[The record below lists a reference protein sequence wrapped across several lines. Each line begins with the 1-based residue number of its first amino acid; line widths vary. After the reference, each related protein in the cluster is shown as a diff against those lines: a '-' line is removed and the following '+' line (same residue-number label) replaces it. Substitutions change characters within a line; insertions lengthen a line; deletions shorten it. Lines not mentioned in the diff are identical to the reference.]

1 MALEGRCQRAYLPGL
16 KTDRIGGKNM
26 ETVRLTMA
34 QALVRF
40 LENQYI
46 SYDGKEHPF
55 VEGVI
60 MLPGHGNVLGVGQAL
75 AQEAHRMQVWQGK
88 NEQGMAH
95 TAMAFAKQNKRKKI
109 IAVTSSVG
117 PGAANMVTAAA
128 TATAN
133 NIPILIL
140 PGDVY
145 ACRQPDPVLQQIEHT
160 YDLSISTND
169 AFKAVCRYWDR
180 VARPEQLMSAMIS
193 AMRTLTDPANT
204 GAVCIAIPQD
214 VEGEA
219 YDYPV
224 TFFQKRVHKLARRTP
239 DEEVIA
245 EAAAVIKA
253 AKKPLL
259 ICGGGVRY
267 SEAHEQF
274 REFAEATGIPFGETQ
289 AGKSAIVYDHYLNL
303 GGIGT
308 TGCSA
313 ANEIAREADVIIG
326 VGTRYTDFTTSS
338 KWLFK
343 ETAKF
348 VNINVS
354 EFQAL
359 KLEAV
364 PVVADAKKALPILL
378 KALDGYKAPYKDEV
392 KVAREKWAKELERLR
407 GIQFSDDY
415 VPEVNDA
422 NAESARRFAKD
433 LDATLTQTTVLG
445 AINMLIDKDDVA
457 IGSAGSLPGDMQ
469 RMWCARGVDTYN
481 MEYGYSCMGYEISG
495 ALGVKYAIGDRDVYS
510 MCGDGSF
517 VMLHS
522 ELLTAVQ
529 ERKKIVVCLFN
540 NASFG
545 CINNLQ
551 VGHGNNTL
559 CTELRYRGEDGK
571 HSGQFMPVDFAKIAE
586 GYGCKAFTVKTM
598 ADLEDALK
606 KTKEI
611 KDVPVL
617 LDIRVL
623 PKSMTEG
630 YSSWW
635 RCGDVQVSE
644 NPRNL
649 KAYQDHL
656 DHVKDARKY

>member
-1 MALEGRCQRAYLPGL
+1 M
-16 KTDRIGGKNM
+16 KTI
-26 ETVRLTMA
+26 RLTMA

-46 SYDGKEHPF
+46 AYDGIEHPF

-60 MLPGHGNVLGVGQAL
+60 MLPGHGNVVGLGQAL
-75 AQEAHRMQVWQGK
+75 RQETRRLKVWQGK

-95 TAMAFAKQNKRKKI
+95 TAVAFAKQMKRKKI

-133 NIPILIL
+133 NIPVLIL

-145 ACRQPDPVLQQIEHT
+145 ACRQPDPVLQQIEQTH
-160 YDLSISTND
+160 DLSISTND
-169 AFKAVCRYWDR
+169 AFRAVCRYWDR
-180 VARPEQLMSAMIS
+180 IVRPEQLMSAMIS
-193 AMRTLTDPANT
+193 AFRVLTDPANT

-219 YDYPV
+219 YDYPES
-224 TFFQKRVHKLARRTP
+224 FFQKRVHRLARRQADP
-239 DEEVIA
+239 EAIEDAAKVIR
-245 EAAAVIKA
+245 A

-267 SEAHEQF
+267 SEAHAEF
-274 REFAEATGIPFGETQ
+274 KAFAEATGIPFGETQ
-289 AGKSAIVYDHYLNL
+289 AGKSAIPYDHPLNL
-303 GGIGT
+303 GGIGV

-313 ANEIAREADVIIG
+313 ANEIAKEADVIIG

-338 KWLFK
+338 KWLFRDD
-343 ETAKF
+343 AKF

-359 KLEAV
+359 KLDAV
-364 PVVADAKKALPILL
+364 PVVADAKRALPALL
-378 KALDGYKAPYKDEV
+378 DALDGYKAPYTNEV
-392 KVAREKWAKELERLR
+392 KDARDRWFKELARLQN
-407 GIQFSDDY
+407 IAFTEDY

-422 NAESARRFAKD
+422 NAQSAFRFAKD
-433 LDATLTQTTVLG
+433 LDATLTQTAVLG
-445 AINMLIDKDDVA
+445 AINFAIDPEDVA

-495 ALGVKYAIGDRDVYS
+495 ALGVKYAIGDRDVYA
-510 MCGDGSF
+510 MVGDGSF
-517 VMLHS
+517 IMLHS

-529 ERKKIVVCLFN
+529 EHKKINVCVFN

-551 VGHGNNTL
+551 VGHGNDTL
-559 CTELRYRGEDGK
+559 CTELRFRGEDGE
-571 HSGQFMPVDFAKIAE
+571 HSGKFIPVDFAKIAE
-586 GYGCKAFTVKTM
+586 GYGCKAFTIHSIDEMK
-598 ADLEDALK
+598 DAIKEAK
-606 KTKEI
+606 KIEG
-611 KDVPVL
+611 VPVVF
-617 LDIRVL
+617 DIRVL

-630 YSSWW
+630 YGSWW
-635 RCGDVQVSE
+635 RVGDTEVSE

-649 KAYQDHL
+649 KAYEDHL
-656 DHVKDARKY
+656 AHVKDARKY

>member
-1 MALEGRCQRAYLPGL
+1 M
-16 KTDRIGGKNM
+16 K
-26 ETVRLTMA
+26 TVRLTMA

-46 SYDGKEHPF
+46 AYDGIEHPF

-60 MLPGHGNVLGVGQAL
+60 MLPGHGNVVGLGQAL
-75 AQEAHRMQVWQGK
+75 RQEARRLHVWQGK

-95 TAMAFAKQNKRKKI
+95 TAVAFAKQTKRKKI

-133 NIPILIL
+133 NIPVLIL

-145 ACRQPDPVLQQIEHT
+145 ACRQPDPVLQQIEQTH
-160 YDLSISTND
+160 DLSISTND
-169 AFKAVCRYWDR
+169 AFRAVCRYWDR
-180 VARPEQLMSAMIS
+180 IVRPEQLMSAMIS
-193 AMRTLTDPANT
+193 AFRTLTDPANT

-219 YDYPV
+219 YDYPES
-224 TFFQKRVHKLARRTP
+224 FFAKRVWRLARRLP
-239 DEEVIA
+239 EAEAIA
-245 EAAAVIKA
+245 EAAEVIKA

-267 SEAHEQF
+267 SEAHAEF
-274 REFAEATGIPFGETQ
+274 KAFAETTGIPFGETQ
-289 AGKSAIVYDHYLNL
+289 AGKSAIPYDHPLNL
-303 GGIGT
+303 GGIGV

-313 ANEIAREADVIIG
+313 ANEIAKEADVVIG

-338 KWLFK
+338 KWLFRGD
-343 ETAKF
+343 AKF

-359 KLEAV
+359 KLDAV
-364 PVVADAKKALPILL
+364 PVIADAKRALPALL
-378 KALDGYKAPYKDEV
+378 EALDGYKAPYVNEV
-392 KVAREKWAKELERLR
+392 KDARDRWFKELDRLHHIAF
-407 GIQFSDDY
+407 GEGY

-422 NAESARRFAKD
+422 NAQSAFRFAKD
-433 LDATLTQTTVLG
+433 MDAELTQTAVLG
-445 AINMLIDKDDVA
+445 AINFTIDPEDVA

-481 MEYGYSCMGYEISG
+481 MEYGYSCMGYEVSG
-495 ALGVKYAIGDRDVYS
+495 ALGVKYAIGDHDVYA
-510 MCGDGSF
+510 MVGDGSF
-517 VMLHS
+517 IMLHS

-529 ERKKIVVCLFN
+529 EHKKINVCVFN

-551 VGHGNNTL
+551 VGHGNDTL
-559 CTELRYRGEDGK
+559 CTELRFRGEDGE
-571 HSGQFMPVDFAKIAE
+571 HSGKFIPIDFAKIAE
-586 GYGCKAFTVKTM
+586 GYGCKAFTIHSVDEMIAAIKE
-598 ADLEDALK
+598 AK
-606 KTKEI
+606 KIEG
-611 KDVPVL
+611 VPVVF
-617 LDIRVL
+617 DIRVL

-630 YSSWW
+630 YGSWW
-635 RCGDVQVSE
+635 RVGDTEVSE

-649 KAYQDHL
+649 AAYEDHL
-656 DHVKDARKY
+656 KHVKDARKY